1 MTQSYTSKIAKNS
14 LWATFSFI
22 IAALCNFAMS
32 VAVTRYFGKEVY
44 GEYSYFLWLSGV
56 LAVFAGFGLQQ
67 TATKYLPK
75 YFFRDKAGAAT
86 AYHSQAEGAGLI
98 FRKLL
103 TVQMIGSTV
112 TAGLCILLVQHFE
125 KLIKF
130 QESQKPLM
138 LFIVF
143 LSVIPV
149 SLNNFLSSSFSAV
162 QEFKK
167 LSRTHIATSI
177 LNLALIIAF
186 VVTKQDIVRF
196 LWLYLALGVLSSCV
210 LLIQSCSLSKT
221 HGEKKPH
228 GEKLFSYGL
237 YAYISIICTQIV
249 WERSELFFL
258 GLFSDGGQI
267 ALYTLSYA
275 LAVLFI
281 SVWGPVNG
289 VLNATTAEV
298 VMTEKQDKLMLITR
312 HGTKYLAMLML
323 PLALLASYV
332 IGEMVTFVYGKSFE
346 GVSLLFPFLV
356 LAHTAAVIITP
367 AGSIPMLKHE
377 MKKTMVF
384 NITTAV
390 LNIILDLYLI
400 TKYQAFGAMLAN
412 VISQGFSITLS
423 LINAR
428 KYRLDIFNK
437 YMVRVILLNI
447 LLAAV
452 FLATNQM
459 NFFWKIIIGLTAGI
473 CYIAALIR
481 TAFNK
486 QDSEILKKLSESAP
500 KMLRPL
506 LRRMTKN
513 DECQH

>member
-14 LWATFSFI
+14 LWATIGFI

-67 TATKYLPK
+67 TATKYIPK
-75 YFFRDKAGAAT
+75 YFFQDKAGAAT
-86 AYHSQAEGAGLI
+86 AYHPRAEEAGHI

-112 TAGLCILLVQHFE
+112 IAGLCILLVQHFE
-125 KLIKF
+125 TLIRF
-130 QESQKPLM
+130 QEPQKALM

-149 SLNNFLSSSFSAV
+149 SLNNFLGSSFSAV
-162 QEFKK
+162 QEFKR

-186 VVTKQDIVRF
+186 VVTKQDIVNF
-196 LWLYLALGVLSSCV
+196 LWLYLSLGVLSSCV
-210 LLIQSCSLSKT
+210 LLIQSRTLFKT
-221 HGEKKPH
+221 GGGKNPL

-281 SVWGPVNG
+281 SVWGPING

-298 VMTEKQDKLMLITR
+298 VMTDKQDKLMLITR

-332 IGEMVTFVYGKSFE
+332 IGEIVGFVYGTSFE
-346 GVSLLFPFLV
+346 GVALLFPFLV
-356 LAHTAAVIITP
+356 LAHTVAVIITP

-377 MKKTMVF
+377 MKKTMAF

-390 LNIILDLYLI
+390 LNIILDIYLI

-423 LINAR
+423 LINAK
-428 KYRLDIFNK
+428 KYRLGIFNK
-437 YMVRVILLNI
+437 YMVRVFLLNGI
-447 LLAAV
+447 LAGI
-452 FLATNQM
+452 FLVTNQTGLAV
-459 NFFWKIIIGLTAGI
+459 KIAVALIAGT
-473 CYIAALIR
+473 CYIAALAR
-481 TAFNK
+481 TAFDK
-486 QDSEILKKLSESAP
+486 QDAEILKKLTETTP
-500 KMLRPL
+500 KIFRPL
-506 LRRMTKN
+506 LHRLIKN
-513 DECQH
+513 V